1 MKWTLREFS
10 CKTVLAHT
18 VQHYLYP
25 PKLNAW
31 WCWLRFLAMWS
42 VVWFSKCAYKL
53 IWGSW
58 LIMSPRNKS
67 KRWLAVCGRIKQS
80 SVTRIWTS
88 MWIPNTNQA
97 PVELLLDD
105 QIIKTHCTNYN
116 MERQISSARTNSHKN
131 MCDSKTSSAIYCTL
145 LHWKWPQT
153 SNTEKVALNTFLSL
167 STLLDPETVKS
178 VLL

>member
-1 MKWTLREFS
+1 MNSQRVFLQGSPCTCSSTLPVS
-10 CKTVLAHT
+10 TKIGCLVVLAQILGY
-18 VQHYLYP
+18 VI
-25 PKLNAW
+25 
-31 WCWLRFLAMWS
+31 CWL
-42 VVWFSKCAYKL
+42 SKCAYKL

-58 LIMSPRNKS
+58 LIMSPRNES
-67 KRWLAVCGRIKQS
+67 KRWLAVWPIKQS

-88 MWIPNTNQA
+88 MWIPNRNQA

-105 QIIKTHCTNYN
+105 QIIKMHRTNYN
-116 MERQISSARTNSHKN
+116 MERQTSSARTNSHKN
-131 MCDSKTSSAIYCTL
+131 MWQRDFICHL
-145 LHWKWPQT
+145 LHFAIQT

>member
-1 MKWTLREFS
+1 
-10 CKTVLAHT
+10 
-18 VQHYLYP
+18 
-25 PKLNAW
+25 
-31 WCWLRFLAMWS
+31 MWS
-42 VVWFSKCAYKL
+42 VIWFSKCAYKL

-58 LIMSPRNKS
+58 LIMSPRNES
-67 KRWLAVCGRIKQS
+67 KRWLAVCVANKAKLCYDRN
-80 SVTRIWTS
+80 TRIWTS
-88 MWIPNTNQA
+88 MWVPNTNQA

-116 MERQISSARTNSHKN
+116 MERQTSSARTNSHKN
-131 MCDSKTSSAIYCTL
+131 MCDSEISSAIYCTL
-145 LHWKWPQT
+145 LHWKWLQT